1 MTGESLSAPA
11 RADAN
16 DRALRHARD
25 HLERLGYRLLED
37 HTDRRSGARLLVAS
51 SSDRRELAFTELRVE
66 RLGAQD
72 DQHGALRRRRLRHAA
87 RAWLAA
93 HPGVAARRLRRDR
106 LTVVV
111 GRDGGPIGL
120 EHTPDAF

>member
-1 MTGESLSAPA
+1 MTGGPRSAPSHA
-11 RADAN
+11 HATDP
-16 DRALRHARD
+16 ALQHACE
-25 HLERLGYRLLED
+25 HLERLGYRLLER
-37 HTDRRSGARLLVAS
+37 HRDRRSGARLLVAS

-72 DQHGALRRRRLRHAA
+72 DQHGGLRRRRLRRAA

-93 HPGVAARRLRRDR
+93 HPAVGARRLRRDR
-106 LTVVV
+106 LTVLV